1 MPRVEE
7 SVHLGPGYMYV
18 TAWTAGA
25 AETYTELTS
34 TDEVDTAPGGNWVD
48 VGFSED
54 GWNFVAENEYGFWTP
69 AELVDPIATVKD
81 SQELHFRGVAAE
93 FTLENMQ
100 IALGGGTITIEDAG
114 SAGTVDAIHKYV
126 PPASTGFDFFSAL
139 FRVEGEGTNYET
151 GFSRV
156 RDFYVPKCISI
167 AAMDV
172 AHTKGANPS
181 LVAIDLQAL
190 KPTAIAAQATLEI
203 TEIPLNNETF
213 TIGTRQ
219 YTLETTL
226 TDSPDFIAI
235 GGSEAQAK
243 LNIVAALNDTGTPG
257 TDYGTGTTVNADVSA
272 AAFVVDDMVITAL
285 VAGSAGNAIA
295 LAEAI
300 TDVGWDGVFMGE
312 TRRGYGDIF
321 ETYEQAEPV

>member
-7 SVHLGPGYMYV
+7 AVHLGPGFMYV
-18 TAWTAGA
+18 AAHIAGV
-25 AETYTELTS
+25 AEPYVELVS
-34 TDEVDTAPGGNWVD
+34 TIEVGDDPAGNWVD

-93 FTLENMQ
+93 FTLETMK

-114 SAGTVDAIHKYV
+114 TGGSVDAIHKYV
-126 PPASTGFDFFSAL
+126 PPASTGFDFFSVL

-151 GFSRV
+151 GVSRV

-181 LVAIDLQAL
+181 LVAIDLQAI
-190 KPTAIAAQATLEI
+190 KP
-203 TEIPLNNETF
+203 
-213 TIGTRQ
+213 
-219 YTLETTL
+219 
-226 TDSPDFIAI
+226 
-235 GGSEAQAK
+235 
-243 LNIVAALNDTGTPG
+243 
-257 TDYGTGTTVNADVSA
+257 SA
-272 AAFVVDDMVITAL
+272 
-285 VAGSAGNAIA
+285 
-295 LAEAI
+295 
-300 TDVGWDGVFMGE
+300 
-312 TRRGYGDIF
+312 GDIF
-321 ETYEQAEPV
+321 ETVEQAEPA